1 MLTRAF
7 TFTIDGVAPRLLC
20 VEVDVRAG
28 LPSTTFIGLG
38 DAVVREAR
46 EGVRCALQNTG
57 FLYPQQRVSVNL
69 APASP
74 RGRVA
79 GLRLAAA
86 VGMLAA
92 SGQLDPLLLEDT
104 AVYGHLALSGEIT
117 SLPGSVVAARA
128 CARHGIR
135 RLLLPAAAA
144 AHAAALAE
152 DDVEVL
158 EVLDLGDLARV
169 LAGGAPT
176 PLRPQP
182 CGASNEVEHPDLA
195 DMLVEPTVIFAL
207 QLAAAGGHHLLL
219 EGPSGSGHTMLAR
232 RLPGIMAPLSR
243 PQALEV
249 AQLHDIAGPAP
260 RLSERPARR
269 APHHTISLAGLLG
282 GGSPVRPGEATLAH
296 HGVLYLHEL
305 ESFQSCALQALGIAA
320 RERQVTLVRGERALR
335 FPTSFTLL
343 GSLCIDEPDAGAV
356 RRRIAPIRPSFDLRV
371 YTPRLTPANHETLP
385 VIDSATVRA
394 RVIDARGQQAGRGQ
408 TVPNAD
414 LPFESIAARCT
425 PRAAAI
431 MQRAYD
437 TGAVGSHGRAR
448 LARVAQTIADLYFAW
463 PDGRVDEHAVREALP
478 FTGCPWVL

>member
-1 MLTRAF
+1 MLARAL

-46 EGVRCALQNTG
+46 ESVRCALANIG
-57 FLYPQQRVSVNL
+57 FVYPQQRVS
-69 APASP
+69 APASL
-74 RGRVA
+74 RGPLA

-86 VGMLAA
+86 VGVLAA
-92 SGQLDPLLLEDT
+92 SGQLDPRLLADS
-104 AVYGHLALSGEIT
+104 AVYGQIAPSGGIM
-117 SLPGSVVAARA
+117 SLPGSVAVARA

-135 RLLLPAAAA
+135 RLLVPAADAA
-144 AHAAALAE
+144 LAAALADN
-152 DDVEVL
+152 DDL
-158 EVLDLGDLARV
+158 EILGVLDLADLARV
-169 LAGGAPT
+169 IAGGPPT
-176 PLRPQP
+176 PARPQA
-182 CGASNEVEHPDLA
+182 CRAVEVEHPDLA
-195 DMLVEPTVIFAL
+195 EVRVEPSVVFAL

-243 PQALEV
+243 PHALEV
-249 AQLHDIAGPAP
+249 AELHDIAGLA
-260 RLSERPARR
+260 RQLGERPMR

-320 RERQVTLVRGERALR
+320 REREVVLVRGERAVRL
-335 FPTSFTLL
+335 PASFTLL
-343 GSLCIDEPDAGAV
+343 GSLCIEEPEDRGRV

-371 YTPRLTPANHETLP
+371 YTPRLTPADQETQP
-385 VIDSATVRA
+385 AVDSATVRA
-394 RVIDARGQQAGRGQ
+394 RVLAARSRQAERGQ

-414 LPFESIAARCT
+414 LAFDTIASRCT
-425 PRAAAI
+425 PRAAAMI
-431 MQRAYD
+431 HRAYEL
-437 TGAVGSHGRAR
+437 GVGSHGRAR
-448 LARVAQTIADLYFAW
+448 LARVAQSVADLYSAW
-463 PDGRVDEHAVREALP
+463 PDGRVDEHAIREALP
-478 FTGCPWVL
+478 FTGCPGVL